1 MYSAA
6 LEKQSSSQTAHL
18 NTSIINA
25 DGDGDEM
32 HKDGGKQFAKW
43 EGENYYFGALLQI
56 AS

>member
-1 MYSAA
+1 MYSVA
-6 LEKQSSSQTAHL
+6 LEKQSNSQKAHL